1 MKANVPL
8 PARAAIEKLARDAL
22 REDIGGGD
30 LTAALIE
37 PNARADARLLCRERA
52 VLCGAAWF
60 EQAFHQV
67 DREVEIAWHCADG
80 AQLRAGEIV
89 CELHGRARALVTAER
104 TAVNLL
110 QTLSGTATAAR
121 RYAEAAAGSGARIM
135 DTRKTIPGLRLAQK
149 YAAAVGGAHNHRIGL
164 FDQVLIKE
172 NHIAAAGSLENAVRR
187 ARAFAPGG
195 FVEVEVETLAQL
207 REALDAGAQR
217 ILLDNFDLPHLRE
230 AAELARGRAELEAS
244 GAVTLKEVREIAATG
259 VDCISI
265 GALTKH
271 LAAVDFSLR
280 FDGA

>member
-1 MKANVPL
+1 MKPNVPL
-8 PARAAIEKLARDAL
+8 PPRAAIEKLAGDAL

-37 PNARADARLLCRERA
+37 PQARARAKLFCRERA

-67 DREVEIAWHCADG
+67 DREIEIAWHCEDG
-80 AQLRAGEIV
+80 AHLRGGELV
-89 CELHGRARALVTAER
+89 CEVRGRAREMLTAER
-104 TAVNLL
+104 TAINLL
-110 QTLSGTATAAR
+110 QTLSGTATTAR
-121 RYAEAAAGSGARIM
+121 RYAEAAAGGARIM

-149 YAAAVGGAHNHRIGL
+149 YAAAIGGAHNHRIGL

-187 ARAFAPGG
+187 ARAVAPGG

-207 REALDAGAQR
+207 QQALAAGAAR
-217 ILLDNFDLPHLRE
+217 ILLDNFDLEKLRE
-230 AAELARGRAELEAS
+230 AVTLARGRAELEAS
-244 GAVTLKEVREIAATG
+244 GNVSLDDVRAIAATG